1 MACKKMKVL
10 HIINNL
16 ATGGAE
22 KLILETVPIFNAK
35 NITCDVLVINGI
47 EYPFL
52 KELKKINCCS
62 IFSLT
67 KGSIYNPYNIFKL
80 LKYFKKY
87 DIIHVHL
94 FPALYFVAIAKII
107 SFSSCK
113 LIFTEHSTSNKRMRN
128 FVFKYLD
135 RFFYKPYN
143 KIITISEKVDSLIKN
158 HLKFNSNK
166 FLQIKNGVNIQ
177 KINEAK
183 PIESFDFLPNRKKYK
198 IILQVSSFQVPKDQK
213 TVIKSLKLLPE
224 NVILF
229 LVGVGELKIECEEF
243 VKKENLPHRVYFL
256 GQRMDVL
263 NLLKSVDI
271 IVLSSHYE
279 GLSLSS
285 IEGMASSKP
294 FIATNVQGLKEV
306 VAGAGLLFEKNNENE
321 LANHISQLLNNQEYY
336 QTIAHKC
343 IDRAK
348 DYDIENTVNQSI
360 KLYNEIYNEK

>member
-35 NITCDVLVINGI
+35 NITCDVLVINGT

-67 KGSIYNPYNIFKL
+67 NGSIYNPFIIFKL
-80 LKYFKKY
+80 IKYIKKY

-94 FPALYFVAIAKII
+94 FPALYFVAIAKIL

-135 RFFYKPYN
+135 RIFYKPYN

-183 PIESFDFLPNRKKYK
+183 PIDSFDFLPNRENFK

-229 LVGVGELKIECEEF
+229 LIGVGELKIECEEF
-243 VKKENLPHRVYFL
+243 VKKENLCHRVYFL
-256 GQRMDVL
+256 GQRMDVP

-285 IEGMASSKP
+285 VEGLASSKP

-306 VAGAGLLFEKNNENE
+306 VENAGLLFEKNNENE
-321 LANHISQLLNNQEYY
+321 LAVLINKLLINKEYY
-336 QTIAHKC
+336 NAITQKC
-343 IDRAK
+343 IERAK
-348 DYDIENTVNQSI
+348 EYDIENTVNQTI
-360 KLYNEIYNEK
+360 RIYKKYLNEK